1 MPRNYQ
7 PHSAED
13 LQNWA
18 EVTRVEILIDYR
30 ISGDDPDEAPRQC
43 LHEFYTDDCGQL
55 AIRQEAIAYCKL
67 KGWEYC
73 YHETC

>member
-1 MPRNYQ
+1 
-7 PHSAED
+7 
-13 LQNWA
+13 
-18 EVTRVEILIDYR
+18 
-30 ISGDDPDEAPRQC
+30 